1 MENVAGEDGIFELET
16 PSSEILEEMTYD
28 RSEMMNCVD
37 QQVCIIIVP
46 DRGGKYSGPRVPENF

>member
-1 MENVAGEDGIFELET
+1 MENVAEEDGIFELET

-37 QQVCIIIVP
+37 QQVCIIVP
-46 DRGGKYSGPRVPENF
+46 DVCLLCIS